1 MNTLVIAILLAV
13 LAGIVFTLIGLIS
26 GSDET
31 AILVPSTL
39 IVVLLGAP
47 PEAVFAFFMSAV
59 LSKHLTHAIP
69 TALMG
74 VPGDTTAAPMLE
86 HADFMRRIGLP
97 HIALRKMISGGII
110 GAFIALPIALLFA
123 VFLSQFGEFFQENA
137 GIIFTLAAVLIGYFS
152 KGRWVSI
159 LLILPLALVIQGL
172 NLVSTTILGSSLSI
186 SFFLGIAIGPMLTDI
201 LMATSRSAR
210 PSIQKTEPNEYK
222 LAPEKKSWSGYFPNP
237 FKVLTK
243 KQTGAVAGTSFL
255 SSLTF
260 ALSPV
265 GMTALMGELVGSRVK
280 GQYKKTTTSLS
291 TMNGVTES
299 TYIAE
304 TIIPLVAFGLPL
316 SPVAIG
322 PAQALFNA
330 PPVFSS
336 DPDNL
341 HNLHTMMEPVDFLIY
356 GLIGL
361 IIASLIAYPFSMN
374 YARKATVFVLKRI
387 NQEAII
393 GMFIGIV
400 CLLAFY
406 EGGLVAVV
414 VTFAMAMVGGMLNR
428 FLGVGVGVQFMI
440 FYGSAWMMSTLL
452 GL

>member
-1 MNTLVIAILLAV
+1 MDVLLISIVLAV
-13 LAGIVFTLIGLIS
+13 VAGIIFTGIGLIS

-31 AILVPSTL
+31 AVLVPATL

-74 VPGDTTAAPMLE
+74 VPGDTTATPMLD
-86 HADFMRRIGLP
+86 HANFMRRIGLP

-110 GAFIALPIALLFA
+110 GAFIALPVSLAFA
-123 VFLSQFGEFFQENA
+123 VFLSQFGEFFQKNA

-152 KGRWVSI
+152 KGRWASI
-159 LLILPLALVIQGL
+159 ILIIPFALVVQGL
-172 NLVSTTILGSSLSI
+172 NLVSTTILGSGLST
-186 SFFLGIAIGPMLTDI
+186 SFFLGIAIGPMFTDI
-201 LMATSRSAR
+201 LLASSKSGRLM
-210 PSIQKTEPNEYK
+210 IQRHEPNEYK

-243 KQTGAVAGTSFL
+243 KQSAAVGGTSFL

-265 GMTALMGELVGSRVK
+265 GMTALMGEVIGSRVK
-280 GQYKKTTTSLS
+280 GQYKKSTTSLS

-304 TIIPLVAFGLPL
+304 TIIPLVAFGIPL

-322 PAQALFNA
+322 PAQGLFNA
-330 PPVFSS
+330 PPVFTTE
-336 DPDNL
+336 PV
-341 HNLHTMMEPVDFLIY
+341 HNLHTLMEPMDFLLY
-356 GLIGL
+356 GFIGI
-361 IIASLIAYPFSMN
+361 IIAAVLAYPFSMN
-374 YARKATVFVLKRI
+374 FARKATVLVLKYI

-393 GMFIGIV
+393 AMFIGIV
-400 CLLAFY
+400 TLLAFY
-406 EGGLVAVV
+406 EGGLISVAV
-414 VTFAMAMVGGMLNR
+414 TFSMAMVGGLLNR

-440 FYGSAWMMSTLL
+440 FYGSSWIVATLF

>member
-1 MNTLVIAILLAV
+1 MDVLLISIGLAIV
-13 LAGIVFTLIGLIS
+13 AGLIFTAIGLIS

-31 AILVPSTL
+31 AVLVPATL

-47 PEAVFAFFMSAV
+47 PEAVFAFFMAAV

-74 VPGDTTAAPMLE
+74 VPGDTTATPMLD
-86 HADFMRRIGLP
+86 HANFMRRIGLP

-110 GAFIALPIALLFA
+110 GAFIALPVSLAFA

-152 KGRWVSI
+152 KGRWASI
-159 LLILPLALVIQGL
+159 ILIIPLALVIQGL
-172 NLVSTTILGSSLSI
+172 NMVSTTILGTGLSI
-186 SFFLGIAIGPMLTDI
+186 SFFLGIAIGPMFTDI
-201 LMATSRSAR
+201 LLATSESGRLM
-210 PSIQKTEPNEYK
+210 IQRQQPNEYK

-243 KQTGAVAGTSFL
+243 KQTASVGGTSFL

-280 GQYKKTTTSLS
+280 GQYKKSTTSLS

-304 TIIPLVAFGLPL
+304 TIIPLVAFGIPL

-330 PPVFSS
+330 PPVFTAE
-336 DPDNL
+336 PV
-341 HNLHTMMEPVDFLIY
+341 HNLHTLMEPLDFLLY
-356 GLIGL
+356 GLIG
-361 IIASLIAYPFSMN
+361 IIVAAVIAYPFSMN
-374 YARKATVFVLKRI
+374 FARKATVLVLKHI

-393 GMFIGIV
+393 AMFIGV
-400 CLLAFY
+400 VTLLAFY
-406 EGGLVAVV
+406 EGGLVSVT
-414 VTFAMAMVGGMLNR
+414 VTFAMAMVGGLLNR
-428 FLGVGVGVQFMI
+428 FLGVGIGVQFMI
-440 FYGSAWMMSTLL
+440 FYGSGWIVTTLL
-452 GL
+452 GM

>member
-1 MNTLVIAILLAV
+1 MSVTLIAILLAV
-13 LAGIVFTLIGLIS
+13 LAGIIFTVIGLIS

-47 PEAVFAFFMSAV
+47 PEAVFAFFMSAI
-59 LSKHLTHAIP
+59 LAKHLTHAIP

-86 HADFMRRIGLP
+86 HANFMRRIGLP

-137 GIIFTLAAVLIGYFS
+137 GIIFTAAAVLIGYFS
-152 KGRWVSI
+152 KGRWASI
-159 LLILPLALVIQGL
+159 LLIVPLALVIQGL

-201 LMATSRSAR
+201 LLATSNSAR
-210 PSIQKTEPNEYK
+210 PLITRTKPNEYK
-222 LAPEKKSWSGYFPNP
+222 LAPEQKSWSGYFPNP

-243 KQTGAVAGTSFL
+243 KQTAAVGGTSFI

-265 GMTALMGELVGSRVK
+265 GMTSLMGEIVGSRVK
-280 GQYKKTTTSLS
+280 GQYKKATTSLS
-291 TMNGVTES
+291 TMNAVTES
-299 TYIAE
+299 TYVAE
-304 TIIPLVAFGLPL
+304 TLIPLIAFGIPL

-330 PPVFSS
+330 PPVYTTE
-336 DPDNL
+336 PV
-341 HNLHTMMEPVDFLIY
+341 HNLHTMMAPMDFLIY

-361 IIASLIAYPFSMN
+361 IIAAVIAYPFSMN
-374 YARKATVFVLKRI
+374 YARKATVIILKRI

-400 CLLAFY
+400 SLLAFY
-406 EGGLVAVV
+406 EGGLVGIV
-414 VTFAMAMVGGMLNR
+414 VTFAMAMVGGLLNR

-440 FYGSAWMMSTLL
+440 FYGSAWLMSTLL

>member
-1 MNTLVIAILLAV
+1 MNVLIISILLAIV
-13 LAGIVFTLIGLIS
+13 GGVVFTLIGLVS

-31 AILVPSTL
+31 AVMVPATL
-39 IVVLLGAP
+39 IVILLGAP
-47 PEAVFAFFMSAV
+47 PEAVFAFFMAAV

-74 VPGDTTAAPMLE
+74 VPGDTTAAPMLD
-86 HADFMRRIGLP
+86 HANFMRRIGLP

-123 VFLSQFGEFFQENA
+123 VFLSQFGDFFKDNA
-137 GIIFTLAAVLIGYFS
+137 GVIFTAAAVLIGYFS

-159 LLILPLALVIQGL
+159 LIIVPLALLIQGL
-172 NLVSTTILGSSLSI
+172 NLVSTTILGSGLTI

-201 LMATSRSAR
+201 LLATSDSAR
-210 PSIQKTEPNEYK
+210 PKIQRTQKNEYK

-243 KQTGAVAGTSFL
+243 KQTAAVGGASFI

-265 GMTALMGELVGSRVK
+265 GMTSLMGELVGSRIK
-280 GQYKKTTTSLS
+280 GQYKKSTTSLA
-291 TMNGVTES
+291 TMNAVTES
-299 TYIAE
+299 TYVAE
-304 TIIPLVAFGLPL
+304 TLIPLIAFGIPL

-322 PAQALFNA
+322 PALALFEA
-330 PPVFSS
+330 PPVFTTE
-336 DPDNL
+336 PL
-341 HNLHTMMEPVDFLIY
+341 HNLHTLLEPIDFFIY

-361 IIASLIAYPFSMN
+361 VVASLIAYPFSMN

-393 GMFIGIV
+393 AMFIGV
-400 CLLAFY
+400 VSLLAFY
-406 EGGLVAVV
+406 EGGLVGVF
-414 VTFAMAMVGGMLNR
+414 VTFAMAMTGGMLNR
-428 FLGVGVGVQFMI
+428 FLGVGVGVQFMV
-440 FYGSAWMMSTLL
+440 FYGSGWLISTLL

>member
-1 MNTLVIAILLAV
+1 MDTLLIAIIFAV
-13 LAGIVFTLIGLIS
+13 AAGIIFTLIGLIS

-31 AILVPSTL
+31 AVLVPATL

-47 PEAVFAFFMSAV
+47 PEAVFAFFMAAV

-74 VPGDTTAAPMLE
+74 VPGDTTATPMLD
-86 HADFMRRIGLP
+86 HANFMRRIGLP

-110 GAFIALPIALLFA
+110 GAFIALPVALAFA
-123 VFLSQFGEFFQENA
+123 VFLSRFGEFFQENS
-137 GIIFTLAAVLIGYFS
+137 GIIFTLAAILIGYFS
-152 KGRWVSI
+152 KGRWASI
-159 LLILPLALVIQGL
+159 ILIIPLALVIQGL
-172 NLVSTTILGSSLSI
+172 NLVSTTILGSGLSI

-201 LMATSRSAR
+201 LLASSQTGRLLIERS
-210 PSIQKTEPNEYK
+210 QPNEYK

-243 KQTGAVAGTSFL
+243 KQTASVGGTSFL

-280 GQYKKTTTSLS
+280 GQYRKSTTSLA

-304 TIIPLVAFGLPL
+304 TIIPLVAFGIPL

-322 PAQALFNA
+322 PAQGLFNA
-330 PPVFSS
+330 PPVFTTE
-336 DPDNL
+336 PI
-341 HNLHTMMEPVDFLIY
+341 HNLHTLMEPVDFLIY
-356 GLIGL
+356 GLIG
-361 IIASLIAYPFSMN
+361 IIVAAIIAYPFSMN
-374 YARKATVFVLKRI
+374 FARKATVLVLKHI

-393 GMFIGIV
+393 AMFIGV
-400 CLLAFY
+400 VTLLAFY
-406 EGGLVAVV
+406 EGGLVSVT
-414 VTFAMAMVGGMLNR
+414 VTFAMAMVGGLLNR
-428 FLGVGVGVQFMI
+428 FLGVGIGVQFMI
-440 FYGSAWMMSTLL
+440 FYGSGWIVSALL

>member
-1 MNTLVIAILLAV
+1 MNVMLLAILLAV
-13 LAGIVFTLIGLIS
+13 LAGVIFTLIGLIS

-31 AILVPSTL
+31 AVLVPATL

-47 PEAVFAFFMSAV
+47 PEAVFAFFMSAI
-59 LSKHLTHAIP
+59 LAKHLTHAIP

-74 VPGDTTAAPMLE
+74 VPGDTTAAPMLD
-86 HADFMRRIGLP
+86 HANFLRRIGLP

-123 VFLSQFGEFFQENA
+123 VFLSQFGEFFKDNA
-137 GIIFTLAAVLIGYFS
+137 GIIFTAAAVLIGYFS

-159 LLILPLALVIQGL
+159 LLIVPLALVIQGL
-172 NLVSTTILGSSLSI
+172 NLVSTTILGGPLSI

-201 LMATSRSAR
+201 LLATSNSAR
-210 PSIQKTEPNEYK
+210 PMIERKTPNEYK
-222 LAPEKKSWSGYFPNP
+222 LAPEQKSWSGYFPNP

-243 KQTGAVAGTSFL
+243 KQTAAVGGTSFI

-280 GQYKKTTTSLS
+280 GQYKKSTTSLA

-299 TYIAE
+299 TYVAE
-304 TIIPLVAFGLPL
+304 TIIPLVAFGIPL

-322 PAQALFNA
+322 PALALFNA
-330 PPVFSS
+330 PPVYTVE
-336 DPDNL
+336 PEI
-341 HNLHTMMEPVDFLIY
+341 HNLHTLLQPIDFLVY

-361 IIASLIAYPFSMN
+361 VIAALIAYPFSMN
-374 YARKATVFVLKRI
+374 FARKATVFVLKKI

-406 EGGLVAVV
+406 EGGLVGVV
-414 VTFAMAMVGGMLNR
+414 MTFAMAMVGGLLNR

-440 FYGSAWMMSTLL
+440 FYGSGWIIGTLL

>member
-1 MNTLVIAILLAV
+1 MDVLLISIGLAIV
-13 LAGIVFTLIGLIS
+13 AGLIFTAIGLIS

-31 AILVPSTL
+31 AVLVPATL

-47 PEAVFAFFMSAV
+47 SEAVFAFFMAAV

-74 VPGDTTAAPMLE
+74 VPGDTTATPMLD
-86 HADFMRRIGLP
+86 HANFMRRIGLP

-110 GAFIALPIALLFA
+110 GAFIALPVSLAFA

-137 GIIFTLAAVLIGYFS
+137 GLIFTLAAVLIGYFS
-152 KGRWVSI
+152 KGRWASI
-159 LLILPLALVIQGL
+159 ILIIPLALVIQGL
-172 NLVSTTILGSSLSI
+172 NMVSTTILGTGLSI
-186 SFFLGIAIGPMLTDI
+186 SFFLGIAIGPMFTDI
-201 LMATSRSAR
+201 LLATSGSGRLM
-210 PSIQKTEPNEYK
+210 IQRQQPNEYK

-243 KQTGAVAGTSFL
+243 KQTAAVGGTSFL

-265 GMTALMGELVGSRVK
+265 GMTALMGELVGSRIK
-280 GQYKKTTTSLS
+280 GQYKKSTASLS

-304 TIIPLVAFGLPL
+304 TIIPLVAFGIPL

-330 PPVFSS
+330 PPVFTTE
-336 DPDNL
+336 PV
-341 HNLHTMMEPVDFLIY
+341 HNLHTLMEPMDFLLY
-356 GLIGL
+356 GLIG
-361 IIASLIAYPFSMN
+361 IIVAAVIAYPFSMN
-374 YARKATVFVLKRI
+374 FARKATVLVLKHI

-393 GMFIGIV
+393 AMFIGV
-400 CLLAFY
+400 VTLLAFY
-406 EGGLVAVV
+406 EGGLVSVT
-414 VTFAMAMVGGMLNR
+414 VTFAMAMVGGLLNR
-428 FLGVGVGVQFMI
+428 FLGVGIGVQFMI
-440 FYGSAWMMSTLL
+440 FYGSGWIVTTLL
-452 GL
+452 GM

>member
-1 MNTLVIAILLAV
+1 METLMIAILLA
-13 LAGIVFTLIGLIS
+13 LLGSIIFTLIGLIS

-31 AILVPSTL
+31 AVLVPATL

-47 PEAVFAFFMSAV
+47 PEGVFAFFMAAV

-74 VPGDTTAAPMLE
+74 VPGDTTATPMLE

-110 GAFIALPIALLFA
+110 GAFIALPVALLFA

-152 KGRWVSI
+152 KGRWASI
-159 LLILPLALVIQGL
+159 ILIIPLALVIQGL
-172 NLVSTTILGSSLSI
+172 NLISTTILETSLSI

-201 LMATSRSAR
+201 LLALSRSAR
-210 PSIQKTEPNEYK
+210 PMITRHEKNEYK

-243 KQTGAVAGTSFL
+243 KQTSAVAGTSFL

-280 GQYKKTTTSLS
+280 GQYKKSTTSLS

-304 TIIPLVAFGLPL
+304 TIIPLVAFGIPL

-330 PPVFSS
+330 PPVFTTE
-336 DPDNL
+336 PVN
-341 HNLHTMMEPVDFLIY
+341 NLHTMMEPFEFLIF
-356 GLIGL
+356 GLIGI
-361 IIASLIAYPFSMN
+361 IIAAIIAYPFSMN
-374 YARKATVFVLKRI
+374 FARKATVLVLKYI

-400 CLLAFY
+400 ALLAFY
-406 EGGLVAVV
+406 EGGIVGIT
-414 VTFAMAMVGGMLNR
+414 VTFAMAMVGGILNR
-428 FLGVGVGVQFMI
+428 FLGVGVGVQFMV
-440 FYGSAWMMSTLL
+440 FYGSSWIVGALL
-452 GL
+452 GM

>member
-1 MNTLVIAILLAV
+1 MDVVLIAILLAIV
-13 LAGIVFTLIGLIS
+13 GGVVFTLIGLIS

-31 AILVPSTL
+31 AVMVPATL

-59 LSKHLTHAIP
+59 LAKHLTHAIP

-86 HADFMRRIGLP
+86 HANFMRRIGLP

-110 GAFIALPIALLFA
+110 GAFIALPVALIFA
-123 VFLSQFGEFFQENA
+123 VFLSQFGTFFQENA
-137 GIIFTLAAVLIGYFS
+137 GIIFTLAAVLIGYVS

-159 LLILPLALVIQGL
+159 LLIVPLALMIQGL
-172 NLVSTTILGSSLSI
+172 NLVSTSILGNGLSI
-186 SFFLGIAIGPMLTDI
+186 SFFLGIAIGPMLTD
-201 LMATSRSAR
+201 LLLATSRSAR
-210 PSIQKTEPNEYK
+210 PIIERTKKNEYK
-222 LAPEKKSWSGYFPNP
+222 LAPEQKSWSGYFPNP

-243 KQTGAVAGTSFL
+243 KQTAVVGGTSFL

-265 GMTALMGELVGSRVK
+265 GMTSLMGEIVGSRVK
-280 GQYKKTTTSLS
+280 GQYKKSTTSLA
-291 TMNGVTES
+291 TMNAVTES
-299 TYIAE
+299 TYVAE
-304 TIIPLVAFGLPL
+304 TIIPLIAFGIPL

-330 PPVFSS
+330 PPVYTTE
-336 DPDNL
+336 PV
-341 HNLHTMMEPVDFLIY
+341 HNLHTMMTPMDFFIY

-361 IIASLIAYPFSMN
+361 IVASLIAYPFSMN

-393 GMFIGIV
+393 AMFIGIV

-406 EGGLVAVV
+406 EGGLVAIF
-414 VTFAMAMVGGMLNR
+414 VTFAMAVVGGMLNR
-428 FLGVGVGVQFMI
+428 FLGVGVGVQFMV
-440 FYGSAWMMSTLL
+440 FYGSGWIISTLL

>member
-1 MNTLVIAILLAV
+1 MDVLLISIGLAIV
-13 LAGIVFTLIGLIS
+13 AGLIFTAIGLIS

-31 AILVPSTL
+31 AVLVPATL

-47 PEAVFAFFMSAV
+47 PEAVFAFFMAAV

-74 VPGDTTAAPMLE
+74 VPGDTTATPMLD
-86 HADFMRRIGLP
+86 HANFMRRIGLP

-110 GAFIALPIALLFA
+110 GAFIALPVSLAFA

-152 KGRWVSI
+152 KGRWASI
-159 LLILPLALVIQGL
+159 ILIIPLALVIQGL
-172 NLVSTTILGSSLSI
+172 NMVSTTILGTGLSI

-201 LMATSRSAR
+201 LLATSGSGRLM
-210 PSIQKTEPNEYK
+210 IQRQQPNEYK

-243 KQTGAVAGTSFL
+243 KQTASVGGTSFL

-280 GQYKKTTTSLS
+280 GQYKKSTTSLS

-304 TIIPLVAFGLPL
+304 TIIPLVAFGIPL

-330 PPVFSS
+330 PPVFTTE
-336 DPDNL
+336 PV
-341 HNLHTMMEPVDFLIY
+341 HNLHTLMEPLDFLLY
-356 GLIGL
+356 GLIG
-361 IIASLIAYPFSMN
+361 IIVAAVIAYPFSMN
-374 YARKATVFVLKRI
+374 FARKATVLVLKHI

-393 GMFIGIV
+393 AMFIGV
-400 CLLAFY
+400 VTLLAFY
-406 EGGLVAVV
+406 EGGLVSVT
-414 VTFAMAMVGGMLNR
+414 VTFAMAMVGGLLNR
-428 FLGVGVGVQFMI
+428 FLGVGIGVQFMI
-440 FYGSAWMMSTLL
+440 FYGSGWIVTTLL
-452 GL
+452 GM

>member
-1 MNTLVIAILLAV
+1 MDVLFIAIILAV
-13 LAGIVFTLIGLIS
+13 VAGVIFTLIGLIS

-31 AILVPSTL
+31 AVMVPATL
-39 IVVLLGAP
+39 IVILLGAP

-59 LSKHLTHAIP
+59 LAKHLTHAIP

-86 HADFMRRIGLP
+86 HANFMRRIGLP

-123 VFLSQFGEFFQENA
+123 VFLSQFGTFFQENA
-137 GIIFTLAAVLIGYFS
+137 GIIFTAAAVLIGYFS

-159 LLILPLALVIQGL
+159 LLIVPLALVIQGL
-172 NLVSTTILGSSLSI
+172 NLASMTILDKNLTI

-201 LMATSRSAR
+201 LLATSNSAR
-210 PSIQKTEPNEYK
+210 PLIQQKKMNEYK
-222 LAPEKKSWSGYFPNP
+222 LAPEQKSWAGYFPNP

-243 KQTGAVAGTSFL
+243 KQTAAVGGTSFI

-265 GMTALMGELVGSRVK
+265 GMTSLMGELVGTRTK
-280 GQYKKTTTSLS
+280 GQYKKATTSLS

-299 TYIAE
+299 TYVAE
-304 TIIPLVAFGLPL
+304 TIIPLIAFGIPL

-322 PAQALFNA
+322 PALALFNA
-330 PPVFSS
+330 PPVYTTE
-336 DPDNL
+336 PV
-341 HNLHTMMEPVDFLIY
+341 HNLHTLLEPMDFLIY
-356 GLIGL
+356 GLIGMV
-361 IIASLIAYPFSMN
+361 IASVIAYPFSMN
-374 YARKATVFVLKRI
+374 FARKATVFVLKRI

-393 GMFIGIV
+393 AMFIGIV
-400 CLLAFY
+400 CLLSFY
-406 EGGLVAVV
+406 EGGIVGIF
-414 VTFAMAMVGGMLNR
+414 VTFAMSMVGGMLNR

-440 FYGSAWMMSTLL
+440 YYGSSWIISTLL

>member
-1 MNTLVIAILLAV
+1 MDVLVIAILLAV
-13 LAGIVFTLIGLIS
+13 LGGVIFTLIGLIS

-31 AILVPSTL
+31 AVMVPATL

-59 LSKHLTHAIP
+59 LAKHLTHAIP

-86 HADFMRRIGLP
+86 HANFMRRIGLP

-110 GAFIALPIALLFA
+110 GAFIALPISLLFA
-123 VFLSQFGEFFQENA
+123 VFLSQFGTFFQENA

-159 LLILPLALVIQGL
+159 LLIVPLALIIQGL
-172 NLVSTTILGSSLSI
+172 NLVSTTILGNSLSI
-186 SFFLGIAIGPMLTDI
+186 SFFLGIAIGPMLTD
-201 LMATSRSAR
+201 LLLATSKSAR
-210 PSIQKTEPNEYK
+210 PFIQRTKANEYK
-222 LAPEKKSWSGYFPNP
+222 LAPEQKSWSGYFPNP

-243 KQTGAVAGTSFL
+243 KQTAAVGGTSFI

-265 GMTALMGELVGSRVK
+265 GMTSLMGELVGSRIK
-280 GQYKKTTTSLS
+280 GQYKKSTTSLA

-299 TYIAE
+299 TYVAE
-304 TIIPLVAFGLPL
+304 TIIPLVAFGIPL

-330 PPVFSS
+330 PPVYTTE
-336 DPDNL
+336 PV
-341 HNLHTMMEPVDFLIY
+341 HNLHTMMEPMDFFIF
-356 GLIGL
+356 GMIGMV
-361 IIASLIAYPFSMN
+361 IASLIAYPFSMN
-374 YARKATVFVLKRI
+374 YARKATVFVLKKI

-393 GMFIGIV
+393 AMFIGIV

-406 EGGLVAVV
+406 EGGLVGIF
-414 VTFAMAMVGGMLNR
+414 VTFSMAMVGGMLNR

-440 FYGSAWMMSTLL
+440 FYGSAWIISTLL

>member
-1 MNTLVIAILLAV
+1 MDVLLISIGLAIV
-13 LAGIVFTLIGLIS
+13 AGLIFTVIGLIS

-31 AILVPSTL
+31 AVLVPATL

-47 PEAVFAFFMSAV
+47 PEAVFAFFMAAV

-74 VPGDTTAAPMLE
+74 VPGDTTATPMLD
-86 HADFMRRIGLP
+86 HANFMRRIGLP

-110 GAFIALPIALLFA
+110 GAFIALPVSLAFA

-152 KGRWVSI
+152 KGRWASI
-159 LLILPLALVIQGL
+159 ILIIPLALVIQGL
-172 NLVSTTILGSSLSI
+172 NMVSTTILGTGLSI
-186 SFFLGIAIGPMLTDI
+186 SFFLGIAIGPMFTDI
-201 LMATSRSAR
+201 LLATSGSGRLM
-210 PSIQKTEPNEYK
+210 IQRQQPNEYK

-243 KQTGAVAGTSFL
+243 KQTASVGGTSLL

-280 GQYKKTTTSLS
+280 GQYKKSTTSLS

-304 TIIPLVAFGLPL
+304 TIIPLVAFGIPL

-330 PPVFSS
+330 PPVFTAE
-336 DPDNL
+336 PV
-341 HNLHTMMEPVDFLIY
+341 HNLHTLMEPLDFLLY
-356 GLIGL
+356 GLIG
-361 IIASLIAYPFSMN
+361 IIVAAVIAYPFSMN
-374 YARKATVFVLKRI
+374 FARKATVLVLKHI

-393 GMFIGIV
+393 AMFIGV
-400 CLLAFY
+400 VTLLAFY
-406 EGGLVAVV
+406 EGGLVSVT
-414 VTFAMAMVGGMLNR
+414 VTFAMAMVGGLLNR
-428 FLGVGVGVQFMI
+428 FLGVGIGVQFMI
-440 FYGSAWMMSTLL
+440 FYGSGWIVTTLL
-452 GL
+452 GM

>member
-1 MNTLVIAILLAV
+1 MDVLLISILLAV
-13 LAGIVFTLIGLIS
+13 LGGIIFTAIGLIS

-31 AILVPSTL
+31 AVLVPATL

-47 PEAVFAFFMSAV
+47 PEAVFAFFMAAV

-74 VPGDTTAAPMLE
+74 VPGDTTATPMLD
-86 HADFMRRIGLP
+86 HANFMRRIGLP

-110 GAFIALPIALLFA
+110 GAFIALPVSLVFA
-123 VFLSQFGEFFQENA
+123 VFLSRFGEFFQENA

-152 KGRWVSI
+152 KGRWASI
-159 LLILPLALVIQGL
+159 ILIIPLALVIQGL
-172 NLVSTTILGSSLSI
+172 NLVSTTILGTGLSI
-186 SFFLGIAIGPMLTDI
+186 SFFLGIAIGPMFTDI
-201 LMATSRSAR
+201 LLASSGSGRLMIERR
-210 PSIQKTEPNEYK
+210 QPNEYK
-222 LAPEKKSWSGYFPNP
+222 LAPERKSWTGYFPNP

-243 KQTGAVAGTSFL
+243 KQTAAVGGTSFL

-280 GQYKKTTTSLS
+280 GQYKKSTTSLS

-304 TIIPLVAFGLPL
+304 TIIPLVAFGIPL

-330 PPVFSS
+330 PPVFTTE
-336 DPDNL
+336 PEM
-341 HNLHTMMEPVDFLIY
+341 HNLHTLMEPMDFLLY
-356 GLIGL
+356 GLIG
-361 IIASLIAYPFSMN
+361 IVIAAIIAYPFSMN
-374 YARKATVFVLKRI
+374 FARKATVLVLKHI

-393 GMFIGIV
+393 AMFIGIV
-400 CLLAFY
+400 TLLAFY
-406 EGGLVAVV
+406 EGGLVSVT
-414 VTFAMAMVGGMLNR
+414 VTFAMAMVGGLLNR
-428 FLGVGVGVQFMI
+428 FLGVGIGVQFMI
-440 FYGSAWMMSTLL
+440 FYGSGWIVTTLL
-452 GL
+452 GM

>member
-1 MNTLVIAILLAV
+1 MDVMLIAILLAV
-13 LAGIVFTLIGLIS
+13 AAGVIFTLIGLIS

-31 AILVPSTL
+31 AILVPATL

-47 PEAVFAFFMSAV
+47 PEAVFAFFMSAI
-59 LSKHLTHAIP
+59 LAKHLTHAIP

-74 VPGDTTAAPMLE
+74 VPGDTTAAPMLD
-86 HADFMRRIGLP
+86 HANFMRRIGLP

-110 GAFIALPIALLFA
+110 GAFIALPVALLFA
-123 VFLSQFGEFFQENA
+123 VFLSQFGTFFQENA

-152 KGRWVSI
+152 KGRWASI

-172 NLVSTTILGSSLSI
+172 NLVSTTILGDPLSI

-201 LMATSRSAR
+201 LLATSSSAR
-210 PSIQKTEPNEYK
+210 PMIEKKKPNEYK
-222 LAPEKKSWSGYFPNP
+222 LAPEQKSWSGYFPNP

-243 KQTGAVAGTSFL
+243 KQAGAVGGTSFI

-265 GMTALMGELVGSRVK
+265 GMTALMGELVGSRIK
-280 GQYKKTTTSLS
+280 GQYKKSTTSLS
-291 TMNGVTES
+291 TMNAVTES
-299 TYIAE
+299 TYVAE
-304 TIIPLVAFGLPL
+304 TIIPLVAFGIPL

-330 PPVFSS
+330 PPVYTT
-336 DPDNL
+336 DPV
-341 HNLHTMMEPVDFLIY
+341 HNLHTMLEPMDFFIY

-361 IIASLIAYPFSMN
+361 VIAAVIAYPFSMN
-374 YARKATVFVLKRI
+374 YARKATVFVLKHI

-400 CLLAFY
+400 SLLAFY
-406 EGGLVAVV
+406 EGGLVGIV
-414 VTFAMAMVGGMLNR
+414 VTFAMAMVGGLLNR

-440 FYGSAWMMSTLL
+440 FYGSGWMISTLL

>member
-1 MNTLVIAILLAV
+1 MDVLLISIVLAV
-13 LAGIVFTLIGLIS
+13 VAGIIFTAIGLIS

-31 AILVPSTL
+31 AVLVPATL

-47 PEAVFAFFMSAV
+47 PEAVFAFFMAAV

-74 VPGDTTAAPMLE
+74 VPGDTTATPMLD
-86 HADFMRRIGLP
+86 HANFMRRIGLP
-97 HIALRKMISGGII
+97 HIALRKMISGGVI
-110 GAFIALPIALLFA
+110 GAFIALPVSLAFA

-152 KGRWVSI
+152 KGRWASI
-159 LLILPLALVIQGL
+159 ILIIPLALVIQGL
-172 NLVSTTILGSSLSI
+172 NLVSTSILGTGLSI
-186 SFFLGIAIGPMLTDI
+186 SFFLGIAIGPMFTDI
-201 LMATSRSAR
+201 LLASSQSGRLM
-210 PSIQKTEPNEYK
+210 IQRHQPNEYK

-243 KQTGAVAGTSFL
+243 KQTVSVAGTSFL

-280 GQYKKTTTSLS
+280 GQYKKSTTSLS

-304 TIIPLVAFGLPL
+304 TIIPLVAFGIPL

-330 PPVFSS
+330 PPVFTTE
-336 DPDNL
+336 PV
-341 HNLHTMMEPVDFLIY
+341 HNLHTLMEPLDFLLY
-356 GLIGL
+356 GLIG
-361 IIASLIAYPFSMN
+361 IVVAAVIAYPFSMN
-374 YARKATVFVLKRI
+374 FARKATVLVLKYI

-393 GMFIGIV
+393 AMFIGV
-400 CLLAFY
+400 VTLLAFY
-406 EGGLVAVV
+406 EGGLVSVT
-414 VTFAMAMVGGMLNR
+414 VTFAMAMVGGLLNR
-428 FLGVGVGVQFMI
+428 FLGVGIGVQFMI
-440 FYGSAWMMSTLL
+440 FYGSGWIVTTLL
-452 GL
+452 GM

>member
-1 MNTLVIAILLAV
+1 MDVLLIAILLAV
-13 LAGIVFTLIGLIS
+13 LAGVIFTLIGLVS

-31 AILVPSTL
+31 AVMVPATL

-59 LSKHLTHAIP
+59 LAKHLTHAIP

-86 HADFMRRIGLP
+86 HANFMRRIGLP
-97 HIALRKMISGGII
+97 HVALRKMISGGII

-123 VFLSQFGEFFQENA
+123 VFLSQFGDFFKQNA
-137 GIIFTLAAVLIGYFS
+137 GIIFTGAAVLIGYFS
-152 KGRWVSI
+152 KGRWVSV
-159 LLILPLALVIQGL
+159 LLIVPLALVIQGL
-172 NLVSTTILGSSLSI
+172 NLVSTTILDKPLSI
-186 SFFLGIAIGPMLTDI
+186 SFFLGIAIGPMLSDI
-201 LMATSRSAR
+201 LLATSDSAR
-210 PSIQKTEPNEYK
+210 PMIRRTEKNEYK
-222 LAPEKKSWSGYFPNP
+222 LAPEQKSWSGYFPNP

-243 KQTGAVAGTSFL
+243 KQTGAVSGASFI

-265 GMTALMGELVGSRVK
+265 GMTSLMGELVGSRIK
-280 GQYKKTTTSLS
+280 GQYKKSTTSLA
-291 TMNGVTES
+291 TMNAVTES
-299 TYIAE
+299 TYVAE
-304 TIIPLVAFGLPL
+304 TLIPLIAFGIPL

-330 PPVFSS
+330 PPVFTTE
-336 DPDNL
+336 PI
-341 HNLHTMMEPVDFLIY
+341 HNLHTLMEPMDFFIY

-361 IIASLIAYPFSMN
+361 VVASLIAYPFSMN

-393 GMFIGIV
+393 AMFIGV
-400 CLLAFY
+400 VTLLAFY
-406 EGGLVAVV
+406 EGGLVASF

-440 FYGSAWMMSTLL
+440 FYGSGWIISTLL